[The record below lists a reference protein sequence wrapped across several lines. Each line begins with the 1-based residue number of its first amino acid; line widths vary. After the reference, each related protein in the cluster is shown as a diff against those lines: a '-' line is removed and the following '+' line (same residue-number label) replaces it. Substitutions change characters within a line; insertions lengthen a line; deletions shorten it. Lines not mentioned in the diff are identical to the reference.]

1 MALRNGKGIGK
12 GIGKGKGKGKEKG
25 ERETSDLRHGRFV
38 TGYGLFCEC
47 RNVGVVGVCDAVFKP
62 CSLCLKSSSLLRA
75 SPS

>member
-12 GIGKGKGKGKEKG
+12 GKGTGKGKGKG
-25 ERETSDLRHGRFV
+25 EREIPDLRHGRFV

-47 RNVGVVGVCDAVFKP
+47 RKVGVVGVCDAVFKP
-62 CSLCLKSSSLLRA
+62 RSLCLKSSSLPRA